1 MNIWGVVFVIF
12 NQTKSNQVIE
22 KARRVI
28 EGVTTDF
35 LNSEEKSYLREFN
48 GVVYIAYQ
56 KAEELLNNREI
67 GGKENERE
75 L

>member
-1 MNIWGVVFVIF
+1 MIF

>member
-1 MNIWGVVFVIF
+1 MGVVFVIF

-48 GVVYIAYQ
+48 GVLYIAYQ

>member
-1 MNIWGVVFVIF
+1 MIF

-48 GVVYIAYQ
+48 GVDYIAYQ

>member
-1 MNIWGVVFVIF
+1 MGVVFVIF

>member
-1 MNIWGVVFVIF
+1 MVFS
-12 NQTKSNQVIE
+12 QTKSNQVIE

-35 LNSEEKSYLREFN
+35 LNSEEKSYLKEFN

>member
-1 MNIWGVVFVIF
+1 MIF

-67 GGKENERE
+67 GEKENEKE